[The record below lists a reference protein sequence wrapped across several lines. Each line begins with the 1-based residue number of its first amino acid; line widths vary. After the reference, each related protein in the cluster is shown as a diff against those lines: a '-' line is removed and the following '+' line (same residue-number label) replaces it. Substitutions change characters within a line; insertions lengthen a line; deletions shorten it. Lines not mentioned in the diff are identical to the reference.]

1 MQFIAAQN
9 NLVFDINSRTELS
22 KQLSKAQQK
31 QMSPLAWFPSPVPHL
46 SASELG
52 DHLCVPRPR
61 VEAGGAELSGSD
73 TAVFS
78 VTHVTVLMIFT
89 YCSISQNTLESI
101 REHVPNLGSVT
112 EWEI

>member
-73 TAVFS
+73 TRCLLS
-78 VTHVTVLMIFT
+78 
-89 YCSISQNTLESI
+89 NTRHHINDLYLLQYFPKHIGIDS
-101 REHVPNLGSVT
+101 
-112 EWEI
+112 